1 MTKTQNT
8 VLKRTFFSELILSKS
23 SGQRIAY
30 IAVITALS
38 VVTSMFLEFKMF
50 DVQFSVTI
58 VVSALAG
65 IVLGPVCGLAACYV
79 GDLIG
84 YIYNNWG
91 LMYMPWVGLSTGMIA
106 FLSGL
111 IFNAARWKFRGALYV
126 KLAIVCVL
134 SFFVCTI
141 GINTTGFYLYYKETG
156 FTSAAI
162 EYITQK
168 FGSGVSY
175 FTYVFYR
182 LFVGGQ
188 IWNSLV
194 NFALL
199 FAVIPLAN
207 NIKPLKINIS

>member
-65 IVLGPVCGLAACYV
+65 IMLGPVCGLAACYV

-134 SFFVCTI
+134 SFF
-141 GINTTGFYLYYKETG
+141 F
-156 FTSAAI
+156 
-162 EYITQK
+162 
-168 FGSGVSY
+168 
-175 FTYVFYR
+175 
-182 LFVGGQ
+182 FVR
-188 IWNSLV
+188 
-194 NFALL
+194 
-199 FAVIPLAN
+199 
-207 NIKPLKINIS
+207 